1 MARQGNANNAVSA
14 AAAENIL
21 GTILRGAAGGDI
33 GLEGLSELEE
43 SLGIRVVR
51 GNNRGGPPRDFGD
64 LGDPVNGILGPGPR
78 GGGSTT
84 VSNSGGRLG
93 VFVHQPNPTG
103 TSSRGH
109 APTR

>member
-1 MARQGNANNAVSA
+1 MARQGNANNAVSV

-51 GNNRGGPPRDFGD
+51 GNNRGGPPPHLGD
-64 LGDPVNGILGPGPR
+64 LGDPVNGILGPVPR

-84 VSNSGGRLG
+84 VSNSGRLG